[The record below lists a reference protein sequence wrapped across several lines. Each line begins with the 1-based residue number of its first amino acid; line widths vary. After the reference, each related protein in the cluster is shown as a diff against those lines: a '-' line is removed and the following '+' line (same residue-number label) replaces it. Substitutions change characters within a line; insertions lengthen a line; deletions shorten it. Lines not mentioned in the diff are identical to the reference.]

1 MRHMSNLLEQFIS
14 QECTAYVR
22 HLLED
27 AISDPATPRPHFEFN
42 RFEITIEREA
52 NIVVLEDVLDA
63 TEEGVMHVPLAE
75 FMVALGH
82 CSA

>member
-1 MRHMSNLLEQFIS
+1 MSNLLEQFIT

-22 HLLED
+22 RLIEG
-27 AISDPATPRPHFEFN
+27 AITDSGTPRPHFEFN
-42 RFEITIEREA
+42 RFEVTIKREA

-63 TEEGVMHVPLAE
+63 AETGVQHVSLAE
-75 FMVALGH
+75 FTAALTQ